1 MEAVKKYDLKEIN
14 IRLNNLKK
22 ILGDMTVE
30 KEINFQSRY
39 SDNWRDVLNL
49 AYRILKDRY
58 TKIQRYKYGFIRPI
72 NYEVKKRNKN
82 PYTLYDKITNN
93 SFYGQVVYDY
103 FPLSWSSATYNGT
116 NATYSSNANSYYAW

>member
-58 TKIQRYKYGFIRPI
+58 TKIQRHKYGFIRPI
-72 NYEVKKRNKN
+72 NYEVKQRNKN
-82 PYTLYDKITNN
+82 PYTLYDKIMNN
-93 SFYGQVVYDY
+93 SFYGQVVYDDY
-103 FPLSWSSATYNGT
+103 NYIPWS
-116 NATYSSNANSYYAW
+116 NATYSSYVNSYVW